1 MLLQFAAKK
10 VKQLAFTFSR
20 SNDKAITVLE
30 TERGWAAKIN
40 KRKIMQ
46 QRSHSICWTKGEKRL
61 KTIRINNLLSRLFL
75 DLLLGSM
82 YARLARWVFYFRT
95 CAYDAVFG
103 GYRGKPL
110 VFNGFFGICCLP
122 YPFFISSM
130 AALCEVNFRARN
142 KRRRIY
148 VALGTGHFNVE
159 ERAFLSIDITTGRF

>member
-10 VKQLAFTFSR
+10 VKQLAFTFSG

-30 TERGWAAKIN
+30 TERGWAGKIN

-82 YARLARWVFYFRT
+82 YARLARRVFYFRT
-95 CAYDAVFG
+95 CAYDAVFEG
-103 GYRGKPL
+103 HRGKPL
-110 VFNGFFGICCLP
+110 VFNSFFGICCLS
-122 YPFFISSM
+122 YPFLS
-130 AALCEVNFRARN
+130 ALWEVKFRARN
-142 KRRRIY
+142 ERRRIY
-148 VALGTGHFNVE
+148 VSLGTGRFNVE
-159 ERAFLSIDITTGRF
+159 ERAFLSIGIRTGRF